1 MTEALCPSC
10 RKPVSP
16 GAPLGLCPECLM
28 KSGFKTGTGPA
39 SNPPEGGLYE
49 SGNPASAFA
58 QGATADKEAG
68 HYKSGPLGGFPPP
81 AVEHLRPLFPQLE
94 ILELIGQGG
103 MGAVYKARQPG
114 LNRLVALKILPTT
127 NASPSTRDGS
137 LRAGADFADRF
148 TREARLL
155 ARLHHPRIVAIH
167 DVGIAGGLHYLVME
181 FVDGP
186 NLRQVQRTG
195 RLAPEQALRIVPEI
209 CEALQFA
216 HDRGVV
222 HRDIKPENVLLDREG
237 HVKITD
243 FGIAKMIGP
252 DADTVALTGGVDVI
266 GTPHYMAPEQIERPL
281 DVDHRADIYSLGVVF
296 YELLT
301 GELPLGR
308 FAAPSQ
314 RVQVDVRLDD
324 VVLRTLEKEPA
335 RRYQQ
340 VSEVKTRI
348 DTIANSAPPL
358 PGTRV
363 VQTPRG
369 SRRKRIDVLLPILS
383 YVPQVVLLWLVER
396 SFWGPDP
403 GSGFGWLALHLLA
416 LAAAYTVWGFLH
428 YACWKALPERY
439 RQSTTPGMAT
449 GLLFAPLF
457 NFYWA
462 FVSLGRLASGFE
474 AWGDDHPDRPIKLAG
489 GLAIAKAA
497 SFVATWTIGLLPG
510 LATIVSIVDVILFAL
525 YYRAVVHNAN
535 EVIAAE
541 AETPVDTIADSEQ
554 TPLRPVA
561 QPRDAARRKPINA
574 LLPIVL
580 YMLPA
585 LPLWMVQ
592 RALWEADVFSGPG
605 LFGRLFGPMYIPGPM
620 NWQAGGLM
628 GGFGFFY
635 LNTLALSAAYA
646 AWAVVHHACWKALP
660 ERYRGTTPRKAV
672 GLLFVPVFNFYWVF
686 VSLGRLASGFEAWG
700 KDHPERPIRH
710 ARELAMG
717 KAAAF
722 VASWTVGW
730 MFGITWI
737 VVLIDAV
744 LFALYYRA
752 AVHNANQVVAAEAEA
767 QVAPVR

>member
-1 MTEALCPSC
+1 MTDSLCPSC
-10 RKPVSP
+10 RKPVSS

-28 KSGFKTGTGPA
+28 KSGFNTGTGPA
-39 SNPPEGGLYE
+39 
-49 SGNPASAFA
+49 
-58 QGATADKEAG
+58 EAG
-68 HYKSGPLGGFPPP
+68 HHESNPAKAGLHESRRGFPPP

-94 ILELIGQGG
+94 ILELVGQGG

-127 NASPSTRDGS
+127 NANDPG
-137 LRAGADFADRF
+137 FADRF

-155 ARLHHPRIVAIH
+155 ARLQHPRIVNIH

-181 FVDGP
+181 YVDGP

-222 HRDIKPENVLLDREG
+222 HRDIKPENVLLDRDG

-243 FGIAKMIGP
+243 FGIAKMVGP

-324 VVLRTLEKEPA
+324 VVLRSLEKEPA

-340 VSEVKTRI
+340 VSEVKTQV
-348 DTIANSAPPL
+348 DTIANSPPAL
-358 PGTRV
+358 PGLRV
-363 VQTPRG
+363 VQTPRAT
-369 SRRKRIDVLLPILS
+369 RRRPINALIPILS
-383 YVPQVVLLWLVER
+383 YVPQVVLLWFVER
-396 SFWGPDP
+396 SFWGADP
-403 GSGFGWLALHLLA
+403 MGGFGWLALHLLA
-416 LAAAYTVWGFLH
+416 LAAAYTAWGILH

-439 RQSTTPGMAT
+439 RQQTTPGMAT

-474 AWGDDHPDRPIKLAG
+474 AWGDEHPDRQIKPAD

-497 SFVATWTIGLLPG
+497 SFVASWTIGFLPG
-510 LATIVSIVDVILFAL
+510 LATIVGIADAVLFVL
-525 YYRAVVHNAN
+525 YYRAIAHNAN

-541 AETPVDTIADSEQ
+541 AETRVDTVTNSTQ
-554 TPLRPVA
+554 TPLRPEV
-561 QPRDAARRKPINA
+561 QTRDTRRKPINA

-580 YMLPA
+580 YMLPV
-585 LPLWMVQ
+585 LPLWIVQ
-592 RALWEADVFSGPG
+592 RALWEADAFSGPG

-620 NWQAGGLM
+620 NRQAGGVM
-628 GGFGFFY
+628 GGFSFFY
-635 LNTLALSAAYA
+635 LNALALSAASV

-660 ERYRGTTPRKAV
+660 ERYRGTTPGKAV
-672 GLLFVPVFNFYWVF
+672 GLLFVPVFNFYWAF
-686 VSLGRLASGFEAWG
+686 VSLGKLASGFEAWG
-700 KDHPERPIRH
+700 RDHPERPIRH
-710 ARELAMG
+710 ARELAIG

-722 VASWTVGW
+722 VASWTAGW
-730 MFGITWI
+730 VFTGAHYLGGFGIIGI
-737 VVLIDAV
+737 VVIIDVV
-744 LFALYYRA
+744 LFALFYRA
-752 AVHNANQVVAAEAEA
+752 VVHNANEVIAEEAVAAG
-767 QVAPVR
+767 

>member
-1 MTEALCPSC
+1 MPDSLCPSC
-10 RKPVSP
+10 RKTVTP

-28 KSGFKTGTGPA
+28 KSGFNTGTAPG
-39 SNPPEGGLYE
+39 
-49 SGNPASAFA
+49 
-58 QGATADKEAG
+58 
-68 HYKSGPLGGFPPP
+68 SGPLRGFPPP
-81 AVEHLRPLFPQLE
+81 AVDHLRPLFPQLE
-94 ILELIGQGG
+94 VLELIGQGG

-114 LNRLVALKILPTT
+114 LNRLVALKILPATT
-127 NASPSTRDGS
+127 SGD
-137 LRAGADFADRF
+137 AGFADRF

-167 DVGIAGGLHYLVME
+167 DVGIAGNLHYLVME

-222 HRDIKPENVLLDREG
+222 HRDIKPENVLLDRDG

-266 GTPHYMAPEQIERPL
+266 GTPHYMAPEQIEHPL

-324 VVLRTLEKEPA
+324 VVLRALEKEPA
-335 RRYQQ
+335 LRYQQ

-363 VQTPRG
+363 IQT
-369 SRRKRIDVLLPILS
+369 SRASRLTPINSLVPILL
-383 YVPQVVLLWLVER
+383 YMPQALFLWLVER
-396 SFWGPDP
+396 SLWGVDP
-403 GSGFGWLALHLLA
+403 FRMWAALLGLSGPPLLVEHPMGFQWLMLHILMLA
-416 LAAAYTVWGFLH
+416 VAYTSWGILH
-428 YACWKALPERY
+428 YACWKTLPERY
-439 RQSTTPGMAT
+439 RQTTPGMAT
-449 GLLFAPLF
+449 GLLFVPLF

-462 FVSLGRLASGFE
+462 FVSLGRLASGLE
-474 AWGDDHPDRPIKLAG
+474 AWGEEHPNREIRPTG

-497 SFVATWTIGLLPG
+497 SFVASWTIGFLPG
-510 LATIVSIVDVILFAL
+510 LAAIVGFADAVLFAL
-525 YYRAVVHNAN
+525 YYRAIAHNAN

-541 AETPVDTIADSEQ
+541 AETRVDTVANSAQ
-554 TPLRPVA
+554 TPLRPVV
-561 QPRDAARRKPINA
+561 QPRDARRKPINA

-580 YMLPA
+580 YMLPT

-592 RALWEADVFSGPG
+592 RFLWQADVFSGPG
-605 LFGRLFGPMYIPGPM
+605 LFGHLFGPMYIPGPM
-620 NWQAGGLM
+620 NREGAGPM

-660 ERYRGTTPRKAV
+660 ERYRGTTPAKAV
-672 GLLFVPVFNFYWVF
+672 TLMFIPVFNFYWAF

-700 KDHPERPIRH
+700 KDHPERPIRQ
-710 ARELAMG
+710 ARELAVG

-730 MFGITWI
+730 ASLHLVSQEPYLGGFGITGI
-737 VVLIDAV
+737 VVIIDAV

-752 AVHNANQVVAAEAEA
+752 VVHNANEVIAAEA
-767 QVAPVR
+767 VAR